1 MVGPVIILIYAGA
14 LLAVITLVLAAAE
27 LGGAAWE
34 RSRVV
39 SYAEAGLADLAARR
53 DLFSRTEVA
62 FRRTRLGRRLSS
74 ELELAGLTV
83 QPLMVFLAG
92 AGFAVVTGWA
102 LWALLAPL
110 LSAAGLLLGF
120 LIVRAYLRRA
130 QAWRREAIISQLP
143 ELARVLA
150 NASYAGL
157 SLPTALAVAGEELAE
172 PSKSELMRIA
182 TRIRFGSSVEQ
193 ALQDFR
199 ERVKSREVGI
209 LVSTL
214 VVSSRAGGSLVT
226 ALRSIADSLEQRK
239 ETRREIETTLSEP
252 IVTSYF
258 VIGMGFVM
266 LFVVNALNPGT
277 VDAMTRQPFGQLVL
291 VVGFGLLALGFVLVR
306 RMSRID
312 L

>member
-1 MVGPVIILIYAGA
+1 MGPVIILIYAGA
-14 LLAVITLVLAAAE
+14 LIAAIALLLAAAE

-34 RSRVV
+34 RTRMV

-53 DLFSRTEVA
+53 DLFSRAEVA

-110 LSAAGLLLGF
+110 LSVAGLLLGF

-130 QAWRREAIISQLP
+130 QARRREAIISQLP

-172 PSKSELMRIA
+172 PSRGELMRIA

-291 VVGFGLLALGFVLVR
+291 VVGFGLLGLGFVLVR